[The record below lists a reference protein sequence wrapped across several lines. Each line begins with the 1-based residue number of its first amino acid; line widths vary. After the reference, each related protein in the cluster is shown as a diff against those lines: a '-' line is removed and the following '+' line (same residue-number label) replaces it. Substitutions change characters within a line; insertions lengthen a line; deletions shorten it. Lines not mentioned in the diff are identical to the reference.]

1 MPLDLKAT
9 GPLPE
14 EDASSKRQVNRLHKS
29 RPSDLSYMK
38 GRHHLKWHRFR
49 KDRSPDWRR
58 RRDCLEDVGIRV
70 ARTIS
75 PTGTA
80 LVDPF
85 DGGFVSNP
93 PLVTT
98 TRGSATLAE
107 VAVVLTTDPRHNRLE
122 AGQLVFEVFD
132 RIVQNVQFRGL
143 LSHHL
148 TKVASLT
155 KS

>member
-1 MPLDLKAT
+1 MAM

-38 GRHHLKWHRFR
+38 GRHHLEWHRFR
-49 KDRSPDWRR
+49 KDRSPDLRR

-70 ARTIS
+70 ARTIG
-75 PTGTA
+75 PTSTA
-80 LVDPF
+80 LIDPF
-85 DGGFVSNP
+85 NGGFVSNP

-98 TRGSATLAE
+98 TRGSATFAE
-107 VAVVLTTDPRHNRLE
+107 VVVVLTTDPRHDRLE
-122 AGQLVFEVFD
+122 AGQLVFEVFN
-132 RIVQNVQFRGL
+132 RIMQDVQFRGL

-148 TKVASLT
+148 AKVTSLT
-155 KS
+155 